1 MNEYQR
7 VFRFGWP
14 YLRRYWKRLALGILL
29 GVVFASSNASF
40 VGLTNIMAQRL
51 DPSAARLDQARPD
64 AGGPTAAAPAQAVTG
79 RVLDGV
85 MAKLDPWLPR
95 HDRKPDWKQ
104 LLGVMLLVP
113 AVMTVR
119 GLAGYF
125 SAYFMGWVSERVV
138 NVLRVEVVTRLSQL
152 SLDYFNRARLGDLVT
167 RINSDTAALQR
178 CLGVGFENLIK
189 EPVTIL
195 TVLAGMLYVNP
206 KLALIAAVSLPLTV
220 IPIRYLGRKA
230 RRAGKGGR
238 EATEKQANL
247 MIEFLGGIRVVKAFG
262 LEKPHIDRFQRHS
275 RELVHHSMKGLQ
287 AKEQINPII
296 EVFAAV
302 GFTVM
307 VVLVFLTGGTV
318 AGTLAFLVGA
328 LLIYQPVRKLG
339 SIHLTFQNTSAAVER
354 LAQVLEEKPTVVER
368 PGARVLDGFR
378 DGIEF
383 DHVSFAYE
391 EQPVL
396 RDVSVR
402 IPRGMKLGV
411 VGKTGSGKST
421 FINLLFR
428 FYDPTAGTIRIDGTD
443 LRDVTLASLR
453 QQMALVSQEV
463 VIFDQTA
470 AENIACGRLGATPAE
485 VEAAARGAN
494 ADGFIR
500 QLPQGYQTLVGERG
514 VTLSGGQ
521 RQRLAIARAF
531 VRNSPVLVLDEATA
545 ALDSQSEAEVQAAID
560 QLAVQRTVVCIAHR
574 LSTLAGMDKIIVF
587 DEGRIVEEGGFDELL
602 RRDGLFADL
611 AARQGIR
618 AR

>member
-1 MNEYQR
+1 
-7 VFRFGWP
+7 
-14 YLRRYWKRLALGILL
+14 
-29 GVVFASSNASF
+29 
-40 VGLTNIMAQRL
+40 
-51 DPSAARLDQARPD
+51 
-64 AGGPTAAAPAQAVTG
+64 
-79 RVLDGV
+79 
-85 MAKLDPWLPR
+85 
-95 HDRKPDWKQ
+95 
-104 LLGVMLLVP
+104 
-113 AVMTVR
+113 
-119 GLAGYF
+119 
-125 SAYFMGWVSERVV
+125 
-138 NVLRVEVVTRLSQL
+138 
-152 SLDYFNRARLGDLVT
+152 
-167 RINSDTAALQR
+167 
-178 CLGVGFENLIK
+178 
-189 EPVTIL
+189 
-195 TVLAGMLYVNP
+195 
-206 KLALIAAVSLPLTV
+206 
-220 IPIRYLGRKA
+220 
-230 RRAGKGGR
+230 
-238 EATEKQANL
+238 
-247 MIEFLGGIRVVKAFG
+247 
-262 LEKPHIDRFQRHS
+262 
-275 RELVHHSMKGLQ
+275 
-287 AKEQINPII
+287 
-296 EVFAAV
+296 
-302 GFTVM
+302 M